1 MQDPMLPF
9 GPLYNQYHNQSWE
22 CFIFVKKNPEY
33 IIFPFPV
40 ADQSSNITQWINEI
54 SFIYFF
60 LFTLENFL
68 INLRVHHMSIYKL
81 FPLFMVLSESET
93 LFFMLIAF
101 HAFFRIINFHWC
113 IYILHFF
120 LVKLMAISITSTFC
134 CFLNQITVTIHTKLF
149 VCSSFFF
156 SQSYILWQLIKLK
169 RKGKLY
175 AKVLQGLKKW
185 LSGWWIHTA
194 PGTIQV

>member
-1 MQDPMLPF
+1 
-9 GPLYNQYHNQSWE
+9 
-22 CFIFVKKNPEY
+22 
-33 IIFPFPV
+33 
-40 ADQSSNITQWINEI
+40 
-54 SFIYFF
+54 
-60 LFTLENFL
+60 
-68 INLRVHHMSIYKL
+68 MSIYKL

-156 SQSYILWQLIKLK
+156 SVIYFVAVNKTKKKREALCKSPTGTEEMAQWLVNTYSSRNNPSLNASMLKEHGPLFSPTQLAYTRIITQ
-169 RKGKLY
+169 KLY
-175 AKVLQGLKKW
+175 
-185 LSGWWIHTA
+185 
-194 PGTIQV
+194 